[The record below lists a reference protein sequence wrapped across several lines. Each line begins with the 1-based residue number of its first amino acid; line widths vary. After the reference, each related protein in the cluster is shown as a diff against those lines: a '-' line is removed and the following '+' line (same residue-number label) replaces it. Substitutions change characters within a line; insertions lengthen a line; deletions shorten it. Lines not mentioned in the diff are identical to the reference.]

1 MSLTNEGYITIGAGQ
16 EIIYTKDALD
26 WISKDPRA
34 LSLITAVLKVTS
46 SPVKVEVFKYYDDGR
61 ELHIIVKSSDL
72 EEWKRA
78 AEEASKLNVENT
90 GVIYEP

>member
-1 MSLTNEGYITIGAGQ
+1 MSLTNEGYILISGA
-16 EIIYTKDALD
+16 ESIYTKDALD
-26 WISKDPRA
+26 WISKDPRV

-46 SPVKVEVFKYYDDGR
+46 SPVKVEVFKYYDGGR
-61 ELHIIVKSSDL
+61 ELHVVVKSSDL
-72 EEWKRA
+72 EEWKKV